1 VATFTVKLIT
11 TTDNIPDAGVLV
23 DLDTGYPSVTSSP
36 TGTSF
41 SITRTGTGTYSI
53 TAASRGTVEDL
64 GTAAVIS
71 VKYTPSGATQQS
83 TSFNILQ
90 EANNKTKTNEDTGIT
105 LSISTIYDDSDCAAS
120 GDTWTVTASGESGGR
135 EEYTYTSG
143 ASEWVSLGGTQI
155 AASLISITT
164 SGTGLSGSGTGAG
177 TSVTW
182 ADRGIYEGNY
192 RSGTITASYSGESV
206 SETVYQT
213 FNAIESTSNH
223 VIESVS
229 LNGVN
234 GNVEV
239 DADATYIDP
248 DVRLSYTET
257 YTSGATYDYKSFI
270 NDINYC
276 GISVSG
282 TGFSITG
289 NRVNITENTGSSTRN
304 GTLTITYKDATPV
317 QRTITQAAASA
328 TTYQILG
335 EIAYSSGSQIPA
347 SGGTATLTIT
357 KQTYINGVHQSASD
371 VLIDCDSGYPD
382 LVSQPTGCDVSITRT
397 TTGTYSVSAESRG
410 TTVNSGTEI
419 EIYLAST
426 VEGSLKTD
434 SVIVIQQANA
444 LVSSTGY
451 TITSVTLD
459 GVNDDIYITK
469 SAQTITVLG
478 SGTYTKTYT
487 SGASE
492 SANFNLGASDI
503 SVSGLGFSYLD
514 FTISVAANSGAERTC
529 TVTASY
535 SGATNVTRT
544 ITQAMGIVAP
554 SLSLDTHSLFGN
566 TLTMKASV
574 SSAGGG
580 TITACGFGYRDTSSF
595 EILVSASTVQSGQFT
610 ADVSVIPG
618 QTIYWRAYATNEAGT
633 TYTTITNYTHSGT
646 PIEE

>member
-1 VATFTVKLIT
+1 
-11 TTDNIPDAGVLV
+11 
-23 DLDTGYPSVTSSP
+23 
-36 TGTSF
+36 
-41 SITRTGTGTYSI
+41 
-53 TAASRGTVEDL
+53 
-64 GTAAVIS
+64 
-71 VKYTPSGATQQS
+71 
-83 TSFNILQ
+83 
-90 EANNKTKTNEDTGIT
+90 
-105 LSISTIYDDSDCAAS
+105 
-120 GDTWTVTASGESGGR
+120 
-135 EEYTYTSG
+135 
-143 ASEWVSLGGTQI
+143 LGGTQI

-182 ADRGIYEGNY
+182 ASRGTTTGEI

-206 SETVYQT
+206 SETVYQM
-213 FNAIESTSNH
+213 FNVIESTSNH

-335 EIAYSSGSQIPA
+335 EVTYSSGSQIPA
-347 SGGTATLTIT
+347 SGGTATLTVT

-371 VLIDCDSGYPD
+371 VLIDCDSGYAF

-410 TTVNSGTEI
+410 TTVNSGTYI
-419 EIYLAST
+419 EIYLVAT
-426 VEGSLKTD
+426 VEGSVRTD

-469 SAQTITVLG
+469 SAQIITVLG

-503 SVSGLGFSYLD
+503 SVSGTGFSYSN
-514 FTISVAANSGAERTC
+514 FTISVTANSGAERTC

-554 SLSLDTHSLFGN
+554 SLSLDTYSISGEI
-566 TLTMKASV
+566 LTMKASIL
-574 SSAGGG
+574 SAGGG
-580 TITACGFGYRDTSSF
+580 TITAYGFECGNTSS
-595 EILVSASTVQSGQFT
+595 LGTDVLASTVQSGQFT
-610 ADVSVIPG
+610 ADVSVIAG